1 MTNIFKANKKVILMV
16 KCLMVQGTS
25 SNAGKSMLVAA
36 LCRIYKNRGYNV
48 APFKSQNM
56 SLNSYTTKENGEIG
70 IAQMLQAE
78 AAMVEPSVHMNP
90 ILLKPKGDF
99 TSNVI
104 IQGKSIGDMNFYQY
118 QHDYHNTAFEAI
130 QESFNILK
138 EKYDIIIIEGAGSP
152 AEINMRKEDLA
163 NMEIAHMADANVI
176 LIADIEMG
184 GVFAAIAG
192 TYVLLDD
199 YDRSRLKATVINKF
213 RGNLDIL
220 KPGLD
225 RIEEIT
231 EAPVLGVLPYDETLK
246 LPEEDSASLTTHV
259 FDENKDIIIGVI
271 RLPKISNFT
280 DIDPFEF
287 EEDVGIKMINP
298 NDEIGDVDAIIIPG
312 TRNSTKDA
320 KELFDNG
327 LASKIIAKSDEIP
340 IVGICG
346 GYQILGNIIYDE
358 NKKESDVGTIEGL
371 KLLDIESKFQHT
383 EKIVTQSEAVIP
395 QKEDLSGIA
404 GEIFA
409 KIAGEKVT
417 GYEIHEGTSHL
428 DSSKDVCPLLNVQKG
443 QGNNDEGDFDG
454 ACNGNVFGTYFHGI
468 FHNYNFRR
476 EFLNYLRVKKG
487 LEAKYGEDPY
497 ETQKDYSLNK
507 LAQIVEENI
516 DMGIIDELL
525 FS

>member
-1 MTNIFKANKKVILMV
+1 MT
-16 KCLMVQGTS
+16 KCIMVQGTS

-78 AAMVEPSVHMNP
+78 AAMIEPSIHMNP

-104 IQGKSIGDMNFYQY
+104 IQGKSIGDMNFYDY
-118 QHDYHNTAFEAI
+118 QHKYHDTALAAI
-130 QESFNILK
+130 RESFEILSSQ
-138 EKYDIIIIEGAGSP
+138 YDVIIIEGAGSP
-152 AEINMRKEDLA
+152 AEINMRKQDIA

-231 EAPVLGVLPYDETLK
+231 GEPVLGVLPYDETLR
-246 LPEEDSASLTTHV
+246 LPEEDSASLTTHE
-259 FDENKDIIIGVI
+259 FAQDKDITIGVI
-271 RLPKISNFT
+271 RLPKIANFT
-280 DIDPFEF
+280 DIDPFEY
-287 EEDVGIKMINP
+287 EDDVGLIMIGV
-298 NDEIGDVDAIIIPG
+298 NDDIGDVDAIIIPG
-312 TRNSTKDA
+312 TRNSTEDMFA
-320 KELFDNG
+320 LRESG
-327 LASKIIAKSDEIP
+327 LADKIIEKSDEIP

-346 GYQILGNIIYDE
+346 GLQILGDIIHDE
-358 NKKESDVGTIEGL
+358 EKRESKQGTINGL
-371 KLLDIESKFQHT
+371 GLLNVESRFNRAG
-383 EKIVTQSEAVIP
+383 KIVTQSVATIP
-395 QKEDLSGIA
+395 EDIDGLA
-404 GEIFA
+404 GEIF
-409 KIAGEKVT
+409 KDIAGEEVT
-417 GYEIHEGTSHL
+417 GYEIHEGTTEL
-428 DSSKDVCPLLNVQKG
+428 KSSSALLNVKKG
-443 QGNNDEGDFDG
+443 QGNNDDGMLDG
-454 ACNGNVFGTYFHGI
+454 ASCGNAFGTYFHGI

-476 EFLNYLRVKKG
+476 EFLNYIRAKKG
-487 LEAKYGEDPY
+487 LEAKFGEDPY

-507 LAQIVEENI
+507 LAEIVEQNL
-516 DMGIIDELL
+516 DMEIIDKLL
-525 FS
+525 FKQD

>member
-1 MTNIFKANKKVILMV
+1 MT
-16 KCLMVQGTS
+16 KCIMVQGTS

-78 AAMVEPSVHMNP
+78 AAMIEPSIHMNP

-104 IQGKSIGDMNFYQY
+104 IQGKSIGDMNFYDY
-118 QHDYHNTAFEAI
+118 QHKYHDTALAAI
-130 QESFNILK
+130 RESFEILSSQ
-138 EKYDIIIIEGAGSP
+138 YDVIIIEGAGSP
-152 AEINMRKEDLA
+152 AEINMRKQDIA

-231 EAPVLGVLPYDETLK
+231 GEPVLGVLPYDETLR
-246 LPEEDSASLTTHV
+246 LPEEDSASLTTHE
-259 FDENKDIIIGVI
+259 FAQDKDITIGVI
-271 RLPKISNFT
+271 RLPKIANFT
-280 DIDPFEF
+280 DIDPFEY
-287 EEDVGIKMINP
+287 EDDVGLIMIGV
-298 NDEIGDVDAIIIPG
+298 NDDIGDVDAIIIPG
-312 TRNSTKDA
+312 TRNSTEDMFA
-320 KELFDNG
+320 LRESG
-327 LASKIIAKSDEIP
+327 LADKIIEKSDEIP
-340 IVGICG
+340 VVGICG
-346 GYQILGNIIYDE
+346 GLQILGDIIHDE
-358 NKKESDVGTIEGL
+358 EKRESKQGTINGL
-371 KLLDIESKFQHT
+371 GLLNVESRFNRAG
-383 EKIVTQSEAVIP
+383 KIVTQSVATIP
-395 QKEDLSGIA
+395 EDIDGLA
-404 GEIFA
+404 GEIF
-409 KIAGEKVT
+409 KDIAGEEVT
-417 GYEIHEGTSHL
+417 GYEIHEGTTEL
-428 DSSKDVCPLLNVQKG
+428 KSSSALLNVKKG
-443 QGNNDEGDFDG
+443 QGNNDDGMLDG
-454 ACNGNVFGTYFHGI
+454 ASCGNAFGTYFHGI

-476 EFLNYLRVKKG
+476 EFLNYIRAKKG

-507 LAQIVEENI
+507 LAEIVEQNL
-516 DMGIIDELL
+516 DMEIIDKLL
-525 FS
+525 FKQD

>member
-1 MTNIFKANKKVILMV
+1 
-16 KCLMVQGTS
+16 
-25 SNAGKSMLVAA
+25 MLVAA

-78 AAMVEPSVHMNP
+78 AAMIEPSIHMNP

-104 IQGKSIGDMNFYQY
+104 IQGKSIGDMNFYDY
-118 QHDYHNTAFEAI
+118 QHKYHDTALAAI
-130 QESFNILK
+130 RESFEILSSQ
-138 EKYDIIIIEGAGSP
+138 YDVIIIEGAGSP
-152 AEINMRKEDLA
+152 AEINMRKQDIA

-231 EAPVLGVLPYDETLK
+231 GEPVLGVLPYDETLR
-246 LPEEDSASLTTHV
+246 LPEEDSASLTTHE
-259 FDENKDIIIGVI
+259 FAQDKDITIGVI
-271 RLPKISNFT
+271 RLPKIANFT
-280 DIDPFEF
+280 DIDPFEY
-287 EEDVGIKMINP
+287 EDDVGLIMIGV
-298 NDEIGDVDAIIIPG
+298 NDDIGDVDAIIIPG
-312 TRNSTKDA
+312 TRNSTEDMFA
-320 KELFDNG
+320 LRESG
-327 LASKIIAKSDEIP
+327 LADKIIEKSDEIP

-346 GYQILGNIIYDE
+346 GLQILGDIIHDE
-358 NKKESDVGTIEGL
+358 EKRESKQGTINGL
-371 KLLDIESKFQHT
+371 GLLNVESRFNRAG
-383 EKIVTQSEAVIP
+383 KIVTQSVATIP
-395 QKEDLSGIA
+395 EDIDGLA
-404 GEIFA
+404 GEIF
-409 KIAGEKVT
+409 KDIAGEEVT
-417 GYEIHEGTSHL
+417 GYEIHEGTTEL
-428 DSSKDVCPLLNVQKG
+428 KSSSALLNVKKG
-443 QGNNDEGDFDG
+443 QGNNDDGMLDG
-454 ACNGNVFGTYFHGI
+454 ASCGNAFGTYFHGI

-476 EFLNYLRVKKG
+476 EFLNYIRAKKG

-507 LAQIVEENI
+507 LAEIVEQNL
-516 DMGIIDELL
+516 DMEIIDKLL
-525 FS
+525 FKQD

>member
-1 MTNIFKANKKVILMV
+1 MT
-16 KCLMVQGTS
+16 KCIMVQGTS

-36 LCRIYKNRGYNV
+36 LRRIYKNRGYNV

-78 AAMVEPSVHMNP
+78 AAMIEPSIHMNP

-104 IQGKSIGDMNFYQY
+104 IQGKSIGDMNFYDY
-118 QHDYHNTAFEAI
+118 QHKYHDTALAAI
-130 QESFNILK
+130 RESFEILSSQ
-138 EKYDIIIIEGAGSP
+138 YDVIIIEGAGSP
-152 AEINMRKEDLA
+152 AEINMRKQDIA

-231 EAPVLGVLPYDETLK
+231 GEPVLGVLPYDETLR
-246 LPEEDSASLTTHV
+246 LPEEDSASLTTHE
-259 FDENKDIIIGVI
+259 FAQDKDITIGVI
-271 RLPKISNFT
+271 RLPKIANFT
-280 DIDPFEF
+280 DIDPFEY
-287 EEDVGIKMINP
+287 EDDVGLIMIGV
-298 NDEIGDVDAIIIPG
+298 NDDIGDVDAIIIPG
-312 TRNSTKDA
+312 TRNSTEDMFA
-320 KELFDNG
+320 LRESG
-327 LASKIIAKSDEIP
+327 LADKIIEKSDEIP

-346 GYQILGNIIYDE
+346 GLQILGDIIHDE
-358 NKKESDVGTIEGL
+358 EKRESKQGTINGL
-371 KLLDIESKFQHT
+371 GLLNVESRFNRAG
-383 EKIVTQSEAVIP
+383 KIVTQSVATIP
-395 QKEDLSGIA
+395 EDIDGLA
-404 GEIFA
+404 GEIF
-409 KIAGEKVT
+409 KDIAGEEVT
-417 GYEIHEGTSHL
+417 GYEIHEGTTEL
-428 DSSKDVCPLLNVQKG
+428 KSSSALLNVKKG
-443 QGNNDEGDFDG
+443 QGNNDDGMLDG
-454 ACNGNVFGTYFHGI
+454 ASCGNVFGTYFHGI

-476 EFLNYLRVKKG
+476 EFLNYIRAKKG

-507 LAQIVEENI
+507 LAEIVEQNL
-516 DMGIIDELL
+516 DMEIIDKLL
-525 FS
+525 FKQD

>member
-1 MTNIFKANKKVILMV
+1 MT
-16 KCLMVQGTS
+16 KCIMVQGTS

-78 AAMVEPSVHMNP
+78 AAMIEPSIHMNP

-104 IQGKSIGDMNFYQY
+104 IQGKSIGDMNFYDY
-118 QHDYHNTAFEAI
+118 QHKYHDTALAAI
-130 QESFNILK
+130 RESFEILSSQ
-138 EKYDIIIIEGAGSP
+138 YDVIIIEGAGSP
-152 AEINMRKEDLA
+152 AEINMRKQDIA

-231 EAPVLGVLPYDETLK
+231 GEPVLGVLPYDETLR
-246 LPEEDSASLTTHV
+246 LPEEDSASLTTHE
-259 FDENKDIIIGVI
+259 FAQDKDITIGVI
-271 RLPKISNFT
+271 RLPKIANFT
-280 DIDPFEF
+280 DIDPFEY
-287 EEDVGIKMINP
+287 EDDVGLIMIGV
-298 NDEIGDVDAIIIPG
+298 NDDIGDVDAIIIPG
-312 TRNSTKDA
+312 TRNSTEDMFA
-320 KELFDNG
+320 LRESG
-327 LASKIIAKSDEIP
+327 LADKIIEKSDEIP

-346 GYQILGNIIYDE
+346 GLQILGDIIHDE
-358 NKKESDVGTIEGL
+358 EKRESKQGTINGL
-371 KLLDIESKFQHT
+371 GLLNVESRFNRAG
-383 EKIVTQSEAVIP
+383 KIVTQSVATIP
-395 QKEDLSGIA
+395 EDIDGLA
-404 GEIFA
+404 GEIF
-409 KIAGEKVT
+409 KDIAGEEVT
-417 GYEIHEGTSHL
+417 GYEIHEGTTEL
-428 DSSKDVCPLLNVQKG
+428 KSSSALLNVKKG
-443 QGNNDEGDFDG
+443 QGNNDDGMLDG
-454 ACNGNVFGTYFHGI
+454 ASCGNVFGTYFHGI

-476 EFLNYLRVKKG
+476 EFLNYIRAKKG
-487 LEAKYGEDPY
+487 LEVKYGEDPY

-507 LAQIVEENI
+507 LAEIVEQNL
-516 DMGIIDELL
+516 DMEIIDKLL
-525 FS
+525 FKQD

>member
-1 MTNIFKANKKVILMV
+1 MT
-16 KCLMVQGTS
+16 KCIMVQGTS

-78 AAMVEPSVHMNP
+78 AAMIEPSIHMNP

-104 IQGKSIGDMNFYQY
+104 IQGKSIGDMNFYDY
-118 QHDYHNTAFEAI
+118 QHKYHDTALAAI
-130 QESFNILK
+130 RESFEILSSQ
-138 EKYDIIIIEGAGSP
+138 YDVIIIEGAGSP
-152 AEINMRKEDLA
+152 AEINMRKQDLA

-231 EAPVLGVLPYDETLK
+231 GEPVLGVLPYDETLR
-246 LPEEDSASLTTHV
+246 LPEEDSASLTTHE
-259 FDENKDIIIGVI
+259 FAQDKDITIGVI
-271 RLPKISNFT
+271 RLPKIANFT
-280 DIDPFEF
+280 DIDPFEY
-287 EEDVGIKMINP
+287 EDDVGLIMIGV
-298 NDEIGDVDAIIIPG
+298 NDDIGDVDAIIIPG
-312 TRNSTKDA
+312 TRNSTEDMFA
-320 KELFDNG
+320 LRESG
-327 LASKIIAKSDEIP
+327 LADKIIEKSDEIP

-346 GYQILGNIIYDE
+346 GLQILGDIIHDE
-358 NKKESDVGTIEGL
+358 EKRESKQGTINGL
-371 KLLDIESKFQHT
+371 GLLNVESRFNRAG
-383 EKIVTQSEAVIP
+383 KIVTQSVATIP
-395 QKEDLSGIA
+395 EDIDGLA
-404 GEIFA
+404 GEIF
-409 KIAGEKVT
+409 KDIAGEEVT
-417 GYEIHEGTSHL
+417 GYEIHEGTTEL
-428 DSSKDVCPLLNVQKG
+428 KSSSALLNVKKG
-443 QGNNDEGDFDG
+443 QGNNDDGMLDG
-454 ACNGNVFGTYFHGI
+454 ASCGNVFGTYFHGI

-476 EFLNYLRVKKG
+476 EFLNYIRAKKG
-487 LEAKYGEDPY
+487 LEAKFGEDPY

-507 LAQIVEENI
+507 LAEIVEQNL
-516 DMGIIDELL
+516 DMEIIDKLL
-525 FS
+525 FKQD

>member
-1 MTNIFKANKKVILMV
+1 
-16 KCLMVQGTS
+16 
-25 SNAGKSMLVAA
+25 MLVAA
-36 LCRIYKNRGYNV
+36 LCRIYKNRGYKV

-78 AAMVEPSVHMNP
+78 AAMTEPSIHMNP

-104 IQGKSIGDMNFYQY
+104 IQGKSIGDMDFYEY
-118 QHDYHNTAFEAI
+118 QNKYRKTALKAI
-130 QESFNILK
+130 HESFDILSD
-138 EKYDIIIIEGAGSP
+138 KYDVIIIEGAGSP
-152 AEINMRKEDLA
+152 AEINMRKQDIA

-231 EAPVLGVLPYDETLK
+231 GEPVLGVLPYDETLK
-246 LPEEDSASLTTHV
+246 LPEEDSASLTTHE
-259 FDENKDIIIGVI
+259 FAQNKDITIGVI
-271 RLPKISNFT
+271 RLPKIANFT
-280 DIDPFEF
+280 DIDPFEY
-287 EEDVGIKMINP
+287 EEDVALKMIGI

-312 TRNSTKDA
+312 TRNSTEDMFA
-320 KELFDNG
+320 LRESGMAD
-327 LASKIIAKSDEIP
+327 KIIEKSKEIP
-340 IVGICG
+340 VIGICG
-346 GYQILGNIIYDE
+346 GLQILGNVIYDDE
-358 NKKESDVGTIEGL
+358 KRESKHGTIKGL
-371 KLLDIESKFQHT
+371 GLLDIESTFSRKD
-383 EKIVTQSEAVIP
+383 KIVTQSTATIP
-395 QKEDLSGIA
+395 NNLNGIA
-404 GEIFA
+404 GEIF
-409 KIAGEKVT
+409 KNITGEVVS
-417 GYEIHEGTSHL
+417 GYEIHEGTTELIKSTN
-428 DSSKDVCPLLNVQKG
+428 LLNIKKG
-443 QGNNDEGDFDG
+443 QGNNDKGKIDG
-454 ACNGNVFGTYFHGI
+454 ASNGNSFATYFHGI

-487 LEAKYGEDPY
+487 LEAKNGEDPY
-497 ETQKDYSLNK
+497 ETQKDYSLNR
-507 LAQIVEENI
+507 LAEIVEKHL
-516 DMGIIDELL
+516 DMDIIDKLL
-525 FS
+525 FN